1 MVDPSGLMDAPGLA
15 GAPNRPEPGAIRA
28 RDVFFRYASRAE
40 PALRDLSFDVDPG
53 QCLLVVGPSG
63 SGKSTLALALTGLVP
78 GDHPGEWRGSLEVGG
93 LDTLATPRPL
103 LAARVGLVFQEPAS
117 QVVMEW
123 LDDEVAFGLEN
134 RGWRRD
140 AMLLRAPEALGE
152 AGLGALG
159 RRRCRT
165 LSGGQQ
171 QRLVLAGV
179 LAPRPGILVLDEPTS
194 NLDPAGA
201 TAFLDRLGRVVRERR
216 TTVVLIEHRVD
227 AAWPLADLVLALDA
241 SGRPIAFGTPARVLA
256 DHRDTMGA
264 AGIWLPREGGAGVAR
279 TASGVPAP
287 SLDRGPQAGREH
299 PLVTATGLGFAYPG
313 GPPVLEDIGLEI
325 VGGERIAVLGANG
338 SGKTTLAKLL
348 VGLLRPANGEV
359 RLDGAAPDRLP
370 AGELARRAG
379 YVFQD
384 PELQFLTD
392 RVRDEIAV
400 GLQPEE
406 RAGAE
411 ALVESL
417 GLSLAR
423 LGNASPYSL
432 SGGEK
437 RRLSVACCLVRR
449 PDLLILDE
457 PTFGLDRRGYDGLID
472 LLRERVEAGTALVA
486 VTHDLRFAADMT
498 DRAIVLAGGRLAYDG
513 ATNDLLGDTPSL
525 RRLELAA

>member
-1 MVDPSGLMDAPGLA
+1 MEVFAGDPGLVEARGLA
-15 GAPNRPEPGAIRA
+15 GAPDRPEPGAIRA
-28 RDVFFRYASRAE
+28 RDVFFRYASRTEA
-40 PALRDLSFDVDPG
+40 ALQDLSFDVEPG
-53 QCLLVVGPSG
+53 KCLLVVGPSG

-93 LDTLATPRPL
+93 LDTLATPRPV
-103 LAARVGLVFQEPAS
+103 LAARVGLVFQEPGS

-140 AMLLRAPEALGE
+140 AMLQRVPAALGD
-152 AGLGALG
+152 AGLSALG

-201 TAFLDRLGRVVRERR
+201 TTFLERLGRIVRERR

-256 DHRDTMGA
+256 DHGSTMRA
-264 AGIWLPREGGAGVAR
+264 AGIWLPGEDGPGGAR
-279 TASGVPAP
+279 PASGVPAP
-287 SLDRGPQAGREH
+287 SIQRGGPV
-299 PLVTATGLGFAYPG
+299 VTATGLGFAYPG
-313 GPPVLEDIGLEI
+313 GPPVLEDVAVEI
-325 VGGERIAVLGANG
+325 VAGERIAVLGANG

-348 VGLLRPANGEV
+348 VGLLRPAQGEV
-359 RLDGAAPDRLP
+359 SLDGVRPDRLP
-370 AGELARRAG
+370 SRELARHAG

-400 GLQPEE
+400 GLRPEE
-406 RAGAE
+406 RAAAE

-417 GLSLAR
+417 GLALAR

-457 PTFGLDRRGYDGLID
+457 PTFGLDRRGYGGVID
-472 LLRERVEAGTALVA
+472 LLRERVSAGTALVA

-498 DRAIVLAGGRLAYDG
+498 DRAVVLAGGRLAHDG
-513 ATNDLLGDTPSL
+513 AADGLLGDTPSL
-525 RRLELAA
+525 RRLGLAA